1 MNLKADLDQYL
12 SQNKRTHAGSSVL
25 EKLKLPSL
33 NLSSSPFGNIKSSD
47 ADSECLLEGSE
58 EANKSSYNKD
68 SCCLCAHLPT
78 LNKKQ
83 RILGFGGSLCM
94 GLLCFV
100 LASLYFPILLLQS
113 RKFALLFTLGSIFTL
128 SSFSFLYGPWAHI
141 QSLFLLPKKD
151 SLLRPSIF
159 LTLFGTLYAALGLQ
173 STILTIIFAFVQVG
187 ALIWFVV
194 SYIPGG
200 QTGIEYLIMKAS
212 YGSKHWTPPK
222 GHVDPGESILQTAI
236 LLKYNVKSHLDGIV
250 RPKETIYFLGEM
262 VPGEREVTL
271 SEEHTDFK
279 WVTLSTCSE
288 YANFPDFILAL
299 TECEEFIKS
308 LS

>member
-1 MNLKADLDQYL
+1 MTVVRASGFILFQ
-12 SQNKRTHAGSSVL
+12 RV
-25 EKLKLPSL
+25 
-33 NLSSSPFGNIKSSD
+33 SD
-47 ADSECLLEGSE
+47 S
-58 EANKSSYNKD
+58 
-68 SCCLCAHLPT
+68 
-78 LNKKQ
+78 
-83 RILGFGGSLCM
+83 
-94 GLLCFV
+94 
-100 LASLYFPILLLQS
+100 
-113 RKFALLFTLGSIFTL
+113 
-128 SSFSFLYGPWAHI
+128 
-141 QSLFLLPKKD
+141 
-151 SLLRPSIF
+151 
-159 LTLFGTLYAALGLQ
+159 
-173 STILTIIFAFVQVG
+173 
-187 ALIWFVV
+187 
-194 SYIPGG
+194 
-200 QTGIEYLIMKAS
+200 IEYLIMKAS

-236 LLKYNVKSHLDGIV
+236 RETKEESGFEPEKDFIIIQNYEKVLKYNVKSHLDGIV